1 MKHLKS
7 SIEDIRLI
15 FENGV
20 TVKYIAEPLASFDAG
35 HPTDKVLQ
43 FMEQKHYDIVG
54 VRQDGVVCGYAE
66 KSDISSNKLGDYCKP
81 FQSKDLLPET
91 APLIDAFKKLADS
104 CCLFVLCLG
113 KVGGIVTRADMQ
125 KIPVRLWLFSM
136 VSLLEMQFL
145 RIIKEKYPG
154 NSWETLITDKR
165 LGDVKKVFSDRQQ
178 RNQEIDLI
186 DCIQFCDKADI
197 VLKSDELRGSLG
209 FQSKS
214 ELKTLLKRL
223 REIRDELAHG
233 QFITHED
240 GWSNFVSLIEKTEK
254 MLTSCENI
262 NGMQL

>member
-7 SIEDIRLI
+7 SMEDIRLI

-43 FMEQKHYDIVG
+43 FMEQKHYDVVG

-66 KSDISSNKLGDYCKP
+66 KSDISSNKLSYHFKP
-81 FQSKDLLPET
+81 FQSKDLLTET

-104 CCLFVLCLG
+104 SCLFVLCLG

-125 KIPVRLWLFSM
+125 KIPVRLWLFSL

-145 RIIKEKYPG
+145 RIIKERYPD
-154 NSWETLITDKR
+154 NSWETLITGKR
-165 LGDVKKVFSDRQQ
+165 LGDAKNVFSERQK
-178 RNQEIDLI
+178 RNAEIDLI

-197 VLKSDELRGSLG
+197 VLKSDKLRGALG

-214 ELKTLLKRL
+214 ELRAILKRL
-223 REIRDELAHG
+223 KNVRDELSHG
-233 QFITHED
+233 QFITHGD
-240 GWSNFVSLIEKTEK
+240 GWSNFVSLIERTEQ
-254 MLTSCENI
+254 MLTACENV
-262 NGMQL
+262 NGI